1 MKRIICLTASCAV
14 VCTVHAIDD
23 FNVQMSKNA
32 QDDMSLRYDIYTTGE
47 RADLWESKSDWFQ
60 TPKVGVQ
67 FHATHQ
73 ERYMGV
79 TSSDLYRPVIDL
91 SFQTAGK
98 INVGLAYGH
107 GFVTDEAVIFGGR
120 RTFKLEG
127 DMDSV
132 GGYVGR
138 QFDCGF
144 KLGATWSHSTADLAF
159 KGRDPFLDFE
169 TTGASGSIGYA
180 HSFGEKRFGRNIF
193 VDTSANFLYQSEED
207 AWYFLWMAKL
217 GHSFCD
223 AFSVYSIF
231 NIYHEMDYKGRF
243 GVPLAYAGYRPYGDE
258 TWGEV
263 GGGFQARLCHGLSFT
278 TEGTTPVMDS
288 SFEACN
294 AFQIRSGL
302 NWSF

>member
-1 MKRIICLTASCAV
+1 MKRLVYLSAPIVIACTA
-14 VCTVHAIDD
+14 HAIDD
-23 FNVQMSKNA
+23 FNIQMSKNA

-47 RADLWESKSDWFQ
+47 RANLWQSQSDWFQ
-60 TPKVGVQ
+60 TPKVGLQ
-67 FHATHQ
+67 FHALHQ

-79 TSSDLYRPVIDL
+79 TSSDLYRPMVDV
-91 SFQTAGK
+91 SFQTVAK

-107 GFVTDEAVIFGGR
+107 GFMTDEAVIFGGA
-120 RTFKLEG
+120 RTIKLEG

-144 KLGATWSHSTADLAF
+144 KLGATWAYSTADLGL
-159 KGRDPFLDFE
+159 KGFDPSVDFN
-169 TTGASGSIGYA
+169 TVGASGSIGFA
-180 HSFGEKRFGRNIF
+180 RSFGEKKFGRNIF

-207 AWYFLWMAKL
+207 AWYFLWMGKL
-217 GHSFCD
+217 GHNFCE
-223 AFSVYSIF
+223 AFSVYAIF

-294 AFQIRSGL
+294 AFQIRAGL